1 MAADNDNSTSHNS
14 NEDGDYETYFWNEV
28 RETLFEK
35 DLTDASKDEKIVHW
49 KRNLFIMPSG
59 AAGKKYIEEI
69 TAALLKLWIQDS
81 PLKKIAIKEMHVMPV
96 LLIQKPSKKSDSKD
110 NLVSLERCLKI

>member
-14 NEDGDYETYFWNEV
+14 SEDGDHETYFWNEV

-35 DLTDASKDEKIVHW
+35 DLTDAYEKIVHW

-81 PLKKIAIKEMHVMPV
+81 LLKKIAIKAMHVMPI
-96 LLIQKPSKKSDSKD
+96 LLIQKPSKKLDSKD
-110 NLVSLERCLKI
+110 NLVSLGRCLKI